1 MSKEM
6 KEKKEKKIKNS
17 NTKFGIRATA
27 AILAV
32 LMVFSM
38 CITPVAY
45 LISILSN
52 K

>member
-1 MSKEM
+1 MS
-6 KEKKEKKIKNS
+6 KEKKEKNKTNAHIGKR
-17 NTKFGIRATA
+17 IMA
-27 AILAV
+27 AFLAV